1 MLGLYLSASMNRSI
15 VAFTALVIVLAG
27 VVVSLLLASGHLP
40 PRVASHFNGA
50 GAPDGWMLRNTY
62 LWSMAGIA
70 LGMTVFVVGNFYS
83 IRYFPS
89 SMINMPNRD
98 YWLAPDRRKETFE
111 IIFRAGVWLATLQA
125 ALLLGVH
132 LLVVAANA
140 SQPVLLSGQVWF
152 LLVAFLL
159 ATISWAYFLIQRFRR
174 VA

>member
-1 MLGLYLSASMNRSI
+1 
-15 VAFTALVIVLAG
+15 
-27 VVVSLLLASGHLP
+27 
-40 PRVASHFNGA
+40 
-50 GAPDGWMLRNTY
+50 
-62 LWSMAGIA
+62 
-70 LGMTVFVVGNFYS
+70 
-83 IRYFPS
+83 
-89 SMINMPNRD
+89 MINMPNRD

-140 SQPVLLSGQVWF
+140 SQPVLLSGHVWF